1 MCFFWG
7 AVQSGAPAPG
17 VVVVDLPLRIGSHM
31 LPFLRQLVVSR
42 GFSYFVLAIIIL
54 AGVLVGL
61 ETLPDFKPDSPYGRL
76 VDLMQQIV
84 LWLFVAEAVIK
95 MTARWPRPW
104 EYFYDPWNIFD
115 FIVIVICF
123 LPLHAGYASVFRLAR
138 ILRVLRLV
146 SAVPKLQMLVA
157 ALLKSLPS
165 LVYVGSLLMLHF
177 YSYAVMGTFLFREN
191 DPVHFRNLPASML
204 TLFEVV
210 TLEGWV
216 NTMYTQMYGS
226 DHYGYD
232 DEMKALVVA
241 ERTSIARPLISP
253 LYFVSFIMLGT
264 MIILNLFVGVIV
276 NGMEEAQDEFQ
287 AEQRERHR
295 KKLGQITVGDELG
308 LIQAQL
314 DQVMEQLQ
322 SLQRRSRDTL
332 AEKSDPVGEMA

>member
-1 MCFFWG
+1 MI
-7 AVQSGAPAPG
+7 PY
-17 VVVVDLPLRIGSHM
+17 LRN
-31 LPFLRQLVVSR
+31 LVASR
-42 GFSYFVLAIIIL
+42 GFSYFVLFIIVL
-54 AGVLVGL
+54 SGVLVGL
-61 ETLPDFKPDSPYGRL
+61 ETMPDFESESRYGL
-76 VDLMQQIV
+76 IVDQLQEIV

-95 MTARWPRPW
+95 VVARWPRPW

-123 LPLHAGYASVFRLAR
+123 LPLHASYASVFRLAR

-165 LVYVGSLLMLHF
+165 LVYVGSLLFLHF

-191 DPVHFRNLPASML
+191 DPVHFRNLPVSML
-204 TLFEVV
+204 SLFEVV

-232 DEMKALVVA
+232 DEMKALVEA
-241 ERTSIARPLISP
+241 ERVSIARPIISP

-287 AEQRERHR
+287 AEQRQRHR
-295 KKLGQITVGDELG
+295 QKLGRLTVGDELG
-308 LIQAQL
+308 LLHEQL
-314 DQVMEQLQ
+314 EQVMNQLQ
-322 SLQRRSRDTL
+322 ELQRRAKETITVEAPPPST
-332 AEKSDPVGEMA
+332 ENV